1 MDMSNEAK
9 EIIEEYIEDIEGNY
23 FDEITRAALTK
34 YGPSVFEEVV
44 EVLNEVEVKVDRI
57 QCTQKYFIENG
68 VVYTADKRVLLK
80 YDINKADKEFIIP
93 STVEYVAA
101 EAFKGNA
108 SLETVL
114 VPQSVKRFN
123 SKAYEGCS
131 KLVVCFGKTIFRI

>member
-1 MDMSNEAK
+1 MYK
-9 EIIEEYIEDIEGNY
+9 ERRMNLEYEMFLNGYSIKQIAELVNVSY
-23 FDEITRAALTK
+23 F
-34 YGPSVFEEVV
+34 
-44 EVLNEVEVKVDRI
+44 KV
-57 QCTQKYFIENG
+57 
-68 VVYTADKRVLLK
+68 K

-108 SLETVL
+108 SLEKVL

-131 KLVVCFGKTIFRI
+131 KLAVCFGKTIFRI